1 VSLGTYDAQ
10 SRQYVN
16 FDLVI
21 ERAGEQYRARV
32 LNAPSG
38 DAVAIFTTPFTTEE
52 LEQLAARLD
61 NSRGARRRLG
71 SAQLSAAK
79 DAGGRLFR
87 AVITPEVNASLYR
100 AAEDAEKQGARG
112 VRVRLHLDNVPELAV
127 LPWELLFD
135 PDPRVSRF
143 LALAE
148 RTPLVRYMALP
159 ERVRPVS
166 VAPPI
171 RVLVIASV
179 PGDPRYAE
187 LDLEHEWQRLQEAM
201 ADQITE
207 GRVTFTRLP
216 RATLSALQDELATGD
231 YHVLHYMGHGQFDRD
246 QQDGMLL
253 FEAEHVGR
261 AAMVSAETLG
271 TLLHNARALR
281 LVVINA
287 CEGARGSSS
296 DPYAGTAQTLIR
308 MGIPAVIGMQF
319 EISDDAAVTFARQ
332 LYWTIARGWPID
344 AAVTSARIAML
355 ARGNEVEWA
364 NPVLYMRASDGRIF
378 DVSVAPSRSDRN
390 PPTVVRDAT
399 TRAPTTSP
407 EATHEVS
414 TTPSA
419 RQARGSA
426 FTIRSATNT
435 VVLGAQR
442 KGHGIFAVVNRSG
455 RAVRVLA
462 TANGVEPPD
471 RSWLRVVEPERM
483 LAADATEPFTVEVS
497 LPPEAPAGRYSF
509 RLDVVSA
516 ESPDEAWAR
525 GPVIAVDVVAKDR
538 IRPENRP
545 GYVETLAG
553 ALIGALAFA
562 AAVYFV
568 QSGDPL
574 SARARGD
581 FLSMVVAEMSAR
593 FPISVVVA
601 MFAPPIGAYLMLRW
615 RGLRYPRATAV
626 WLLLL
631 TPVIGLGFQ
640 FMYLVGASWLRLY
653 PDSGA
658 ANLVMFAAITA
669 SVAVTAV
676 AARAAA
682 RWRRRDDSDSPA
694 R

>member
-1 VSLGTYDAQ
+1 MTQRRDVREGGSLGLPRARPRDRSRADRARRSWDPSARSGPRDERGHHPVDRGGPVLPAHALRPEVDRAVSLGTYDAQ

-87 AVITPEVNASLYR
+87 AV
-100 AAEDAEKQGARG
+100 
-112 VRVRLHLDNVPELAV
+112 
-127 LPWELLFD
+127 
-135 PDPRVSRF
+135 
-143 LALAE
+143 AE

-216 RATLSALQDELATGD
+216 RATLSAVQDELATGD

-399 TRAPTTSP
+399 TRTPTTSP

-545 GYVETLAG
+545 GYAETLAG

-676 AARAAA
+676 AARAT
-682 RWRRRDDSDSPA
+682 
-694 R
+694 